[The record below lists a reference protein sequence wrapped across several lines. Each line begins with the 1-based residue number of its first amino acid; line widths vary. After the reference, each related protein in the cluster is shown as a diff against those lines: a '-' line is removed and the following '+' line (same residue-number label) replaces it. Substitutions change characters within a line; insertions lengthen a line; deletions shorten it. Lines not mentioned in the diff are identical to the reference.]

1 MTEANLDTKALLE
14 KYLRDSH
21 VLNLATA
28 VNNRPSNRDVFY
40 LTPDELTDYIY
51 TSQRHATQTRWPK
64 LRLIHLLRS
73 RRCQLMR
80 TMG

>member
-40 LTPDELTDYIY
+40 LTPDELTDYRRVSIL
-51 TSQRHATQTRWPK
+51 TRFPPFGF
-64 LRLIHLLRS
+64 R
-73 RRCQLMR
+73 
-80 TMG
+80 